1 MLKIKINL
9 KVSTYRKWNTNKKRE
24 AIKINKNRNRI
35 GILGSIDKEFQ
46 NYKDYKKLM
55 KRYKLGKNKMLSKL
69 SFKIEYIYIK
79 HLMKIRDLE
88 ICINHKINN
97 Q

>member
-35 GILGSIDKEFQ
+35 GILGSIDKEF
-46 NYKDYKKLM
+46 
-55 KRYKLGKNKMLSKL
+55 
-69 SFKIEYIYIK
+69 
-79 HLMKIRDLE
+79 
-88 ICINHKINN
+88 
-97 Q
+97 